1 MMWVK
6 SIQTALNYMEE
17 KMLEELSIE
26 EIAKQAN
33 FSVFHF
39 QRTFNIMTGITIAEY
54 IRRRRLTLAANEL
67 RKSDE
72 RIIDIAHKYGYET
85 PEAFSKA
92 FRKQHGITPRE
103 ARKYSGNFTSY
114 NRLVIQVNLK
124 GENPMNYKIVDHE
137 AFKVIGVRKEFS
149 LINEQNL
156 TGISEM
162 WQLAHT
168 DGTDEL
174 LSSLNNAPVQ
184 GVIGVCDDKNDKSID
199 YWIGTAYQNETPE
212 RFEATE
218 IPASKWAI
226 FEVHGA
232 MPNAIQKVWKQIF
245 SEWFPSSNYEHAG
258 TPELEVYSDGDA
270 SEENYYSEIWIPV
283 K

>member
-6 SIQTALNYMEE
+6 SIQSALNYMEE

-39 QRTFNIMTGITIAEY
+39 QRTFNVMTGITVAEY
-54 IRRRRLTLAANEL
+54 IRRRRLTLAASEL
-67 RKSDE
+67 RKSDKK
-72 RIIDIAHKYGYET
+72 IIDIAHRYGYET

-92 FRKQHGITPRE
+92 FRRQHGITPTA
-103 ARKYSGNFTSY
+103 ARKHSGNFTSY

-124 GENPMNYKIVDHE
+124 GEDPMKYKIVDHE
-137 AFKVIGVRKEFS
+137 AFQVIGVRKEFS
-149 LINEQNL
+149 LINDQNL
-156 TGISEM
+156 AGISEM
-162 WQLAHT
+162 WQQALT

-174 LSSLNNAPVQ
+174 LNSMNNGPVK
-184 GVIGVCDDKNDKSID
+184 GVIGVCDDKNEKSID
-199 YWIGTAYQNETPE
+199 YWIGTACQDEIPD
-212 RFEATE
+212 RFEVTE

-232 MPNAIQKVWKQIF
+232 MPHAIQKVWKQIF
-245 SEWFPSSNYEHAG
+245 SEWFPSSSYEHAG

-270 SEENYYSEIWIPV
+270 SEEDYYSEIWIPV